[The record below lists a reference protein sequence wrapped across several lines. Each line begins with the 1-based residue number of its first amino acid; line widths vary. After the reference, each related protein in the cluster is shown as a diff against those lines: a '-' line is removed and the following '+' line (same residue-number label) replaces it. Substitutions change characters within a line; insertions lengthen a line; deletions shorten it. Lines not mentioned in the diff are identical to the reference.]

1 MDINV
6 DQSGRAEPHQQT
18 ADQVLSA
25 LDTDADVGLTSAEAR
40 SRLDRFGRNELT
52 AEEPVPAWREFLAQ
66 FADVLV
72 ILLLIAA
79 LVSAVLWL

>member
-18 ADQVLSA
+18 ADQVLSS

-40 SRLDRFGRNELT
+40 SRLDRCPACNKVD
-52 AEEPVPAWREFLAQ
+52 PVDPNDVPAMPSGFKPDLR
-66 FADVLV
+66 
-72 ILLLIAA
+72 
-79 LVSAVLWL
+79 LWSPWPDSNRRHTA